1 MPTFERTGA
10 CTPTSKATS
19 GRGGSSRST
28 RNLKRVSLA
37 YARELGLTPVAR
49 KAFKLSYDRESD
61 LDKWI
66 KLAYADDEEEPAE
79 EPAVVTSQPTEP
91 EPELGC

>member
-1 MPTFERTGA
+1 L
-10 CTPTSKATS
+10 ATY
-19 GRGGSSRST
+19 
-28 RNLKRVSLA
+28 VA
-37 YARELGLTPVAR
+37 AGLTPIAR

-79 EPAVVTSQPTEP
+79 EPAAVTSRSAEQNQN
-91 EPELGC
+91 